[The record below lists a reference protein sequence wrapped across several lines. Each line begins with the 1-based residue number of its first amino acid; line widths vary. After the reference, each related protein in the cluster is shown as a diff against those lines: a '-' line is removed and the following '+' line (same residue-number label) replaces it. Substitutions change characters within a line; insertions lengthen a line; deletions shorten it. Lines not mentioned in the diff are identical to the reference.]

1 MRRAAF
7 GWRQQSGIADL
18 RRMTRKQQDRLQ
30 LLENELT
37 GEIIG
42 AFYECYN
49 DLGFGFLES
58 VYRRALATELRAR
71 GRHVAEEAPVEVR
84 YKGVLVGSFRMDL
97 LVESRVVVEV
107 KAGAALGPTDKRQL
121 LNYLRAT
128 NLEVGLLVHFGP
140 EAKFSRLA
148 SQKYV
153 RQGGRSCPA
162 QRADPA
168 VSASSA

>member
-1 MRRAAF
+1 
-7 GWRQQSGIADL
+7 
-18 RRMTRKQQDRLQ
+18 MTWKLQDRPQ
-30 LLENELT
+30 LLERELT

-71 GRHVAEEAPVEVR
+71 GRHVAEEAPLEVR

-97 LVESRVVVEV
+97 LVESRIVVEV
-107 KAGAALGPTDKRQL
+107 KAGSAPGPTDKRQL
-121 LNYLRAT
+121 LNHLRSS
-128 NLEVGLLVHFGP
+128 NLEVGLLVHCGP

-153 RQGGRSCPA
+153 RQGRGSIPA
-162 QRADPA
+162 RRADPG